1 MLTTIKGAVRKMSS
15 SIMEKYGSPIGSWG
29 DLRERS
35 PRTNGTAYTTAR
47 KNTPQAAALPMVRC
61 GAVKPSWDIVLLL
74 LSLRYSVRGPVRVSR
89 PSCAWT
95 LGAPLDTLQ
104 HPAFHHKVH
113 RFEEKRY
120 DDPQCSWFV
129 GATHAH
135 DEPRRLRRDLVKH
148 ERPRPIEKRARRG
161 LLGID

>member
-61 GAVKPSWDIVLLL
+61 CAVKPSWDMALLLVLLAQGAELRSTLRERLVFCPL
-74 LSLRYSVRGPVRVSR
+74 LDAQHALTHHDNVRELHQQV
-89 PSCAWT
+89 
-95 LGAPLDTLQ
+95 
-104 HPAFHHKVH
+104 
-113 RFEEKRY
+113 EEDR
-120 DDPQCSWFV
+120 
-129 GATHAH
+129 
-135 DEPRRLRRDLVKH
+135 RRDPMVVH
-148 ERPRPIEKRARRG
+148 
-161 LLGID
+161 